1 MKMKS
6 WTRVISIRIWRKWID
21 VSNKS
26 NEEMTR
32 KRRIFE
38 SDCKILGLRHYKSQ
52 DTTVRTVG
60 ANQTK
65 NQKLENKQT
74 NSLVLDIFFWAMTL
88 KV

>member
-1 MKMKS
+1 
-6 WTRVISIRIWRKWID
+6 
-21 VSNKS
+21 
-26 NEEMTR
+26 MTR

-74 NSLVLDIFFWAMTL
+74 NSLVLDIFF
-88 KV
+88 